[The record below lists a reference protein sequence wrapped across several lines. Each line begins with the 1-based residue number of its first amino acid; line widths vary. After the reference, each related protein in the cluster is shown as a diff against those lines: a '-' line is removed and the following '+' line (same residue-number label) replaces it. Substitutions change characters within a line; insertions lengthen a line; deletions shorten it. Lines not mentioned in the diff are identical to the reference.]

1 MSAVWHRI
9 LKYYSPLDTLR
20 WWGFW
25 VSSIATGHACLLI
38 RHLTD
43 SAFQALSA
51 HMFSASAAL
60 LAVEVA
66 GFALIIALLSPKIV
80 EQTAPRVTGERNVL
94 MRLVVP
100 YFVAALTWAAAV
112 VAFGVCLLLCYGKAT
127 RGFVCGTFALGT
139 WLFLFSLL
147 STITLLAAVVDI
159 LEAISLFLAKSK
171 PAASESPPEGGARV

>member
-1 MSAVWHRI
+1 MIAVWHRI

-38 RHLTD
+38 RRLTD
-43 SAFQALSA
+43 SSFQALSA
-51 HMFSASAAL
+51 HMFSTSAAL

-80 EQTAPRVTGERNVL
+80 ERTAPKETGGRNVL

-100 YFVAALTWAAAV
+100 YLVAALTWVAAV
-112 VAFGVCLLLCYGKAT
+112 VAFGTCLLLTYGKAS
-127 RGFVCGTFALGT
+127 RGVVCGAFALGM

-159 LEAISLFLAKSK
+159 LEAITLFMAKSNS
-171 PAASESPPEGGARV
+171 AAGESSSEGGAQV